1 MQLGMSSQ
9 EMDNSLDECVNYP
22 TVNETATVDFL
33 LASPIQIKPSELLE
47 AWRGLPS
54 SEDIT
59 GH

>member
-47 AWRGLPS
+47 AWRGLPP
-54 SEDIT
+54 